1 MEQLSYLNEQGDFI
15 LRQAHKYPGIYMP
28 LVNEGGLVS
37 AVTPW
42 LAGDCK
48 ADQNT
53 FLLPPAGMETLHES
67 RAVRNFWIRPEGD
80 APWSVTGQSAL
91 QRAKQYTDEEE
102 TVLTGGLLWQCLTR
116 RNDRI
121 GLKAETLSFV
131 PAGREKIEIMQVAL
145 TNCGE
150 GDLTFEPIAAIPM
163 YGRSADNVRDHRHV
177 TSLLHR
183 AEVEKYGVKVS
194 PTMTFDER
202 GHKPGRVT
210 YRVWGAEGNGIPPKE
225 FLTRT
230 CDFVGQG
237 SYDWPE
243 ALAAPGPAPVRQQA
257 GDRTEGGEMTAVL
270 FFDRV
275 CLKPGETRRYQIALA
290 IDEEPL
296 AYMNEAKIASSLEE
310 TKAYWQ
316 KRGARFK
323 TGDSRF
329 DLWSRYVAVQP
340 TLRRICGCSFLPHHD
355 YGRGGRGWR
364 DLWQDSLA
372 LILADPD
379 AVRRNLLCYFAGV
392 RRDGTNA
399 TIIGAE
405 PGEFK
410 ADRNQIPRV
419 WMDHGFWPL
428 FTVKLYLDE
437 TGDDDFLLER
447 QPYFTDTF
455 AWRGE
460 GEPRRTAAPVSVG
473 TVLEHMIVQAVTAF
487 FDVGEHGHI
496 RLRGADWNDGLDM
509 AKERGESVA
518 FTAAY
523 AYGLM
528 ILAQMAERL
537 KKRRIVH
544 VSVQEPLAQLLRAAA
559 GMYGDR
565 DRMRAALFTYC
576 GETEKNRKTEE
587 FPTEELQQI
596 TAAMAGQI
604 RDHIAKTEWVGD
616 GAELSWY
623 NSYYDNNGRSLEGV
637 KAGQVRMILTGQVFC
652 LLSGTADEV
661 RARQIIRA
669 VDWYLC
675 TPNRGGYC
683 LNTDFK
689 ETKLD
694 MGRMFGF
701 AYGHKENGAVFC
713 HMAVMYAYALYERG
727 FAAEGW
733 RVLELLYEQ
742 AADFGRS
749 RILPGIP
756 EYFDDRGVG
765 MYPWLTGAG
774 SWLML
779 TMQTQV
785 FGVRGSGGNLCLEP
799 KLTPAQFDASG
810 KSEIRCAFMGRPI
823 RVRYENPHKLDW
835 QQYQIESI
843 RIREKTFLCNTPQ
856 FVIPGEEL
864 QKGDGELLIE
874 VRLAQ
879 KGGTENV

>member
-1 MEQLSYLNEQGDFI
+1 MEQLSYLNEQGDFL
-15 LRQAHKYPGIYMP
+15 LRHAHRYPGIYMP

-37 AVTPW
+37 SVTPW

-53 FLLPPAGMETLHES
+53 FLLPPASMETLHES
-67 RAVRNFWIRPEGD
+67 RAVRNFWVKAEGEP
-80 APWSVTGQSAL
+80 PWSVTGQSAL
-91 QRAKQYTDEEE
+91 QRAQQYTEREE

-116 RNDRI
+116 ENEST

-131 PAGREKIEIMQVAL
+131 PAGREKTEIMQVTL

-150 GDLTFEPIAAIPM
+150 ASLTLTPVAAIPM
-163 YGRSADNVRDHRHV
+163 YCRSADNIRDHRHV

-183 AEVEKYGVKVS
+183 AEVEKYGIKLT

-202 GHKPGRVT
+202 GHQPGRVD
-210 YRVWGAEGNGIPPKE
+210 YRVWGAEGEGTPPGE
-225 FLTRT
+225 FLVRT

-243 ALAAPGPAPVRQQA
+243 ALAAPDSAALRQHV
-257 GDRTEGGEMTAVL
+257 GDRVSGGEMTAVL
-270 FFDRV
+270 FFEKV
-275 CLKPGETRRYQIALA
+275 CLKPGETRRYQIASA
-290 IDEEPL
+290 IGEEPL
-296 AYMNEAKIASSLEE
+296 AYMQEAGVASALEE

-316 KRGARFK
+316 KRTARFH

-329 DLWSRYVAVQP
+329 DLWSRWVAVQP

-372 LILADPD
+372 LILEDPN
-379 AVRRNLLCYFAGV
+379 AVRRDLSCYFAGV
-392 RRDGTNA
+392 RTDGTNA
-399 TIIGAE
+399 TIIGAA
-405 PGEFK
+405 PGEFR

-437 TGDDDFLLER
+437 TGDDGFLLEQ
-447 QPYFTDTF
+447 QPYFSDTL

-460 GEPRRTAAPVSVG
+460 GEPRKAAVTGGRG
-473 TVLEHMIVQAVTAF
+473 TVLEHMLVQAVTAF
-487 FDVGEHGHI
+487 YDVGGHGHI

-523 AYGLM
+523 AYGLL
-528 ILAQMAERL
+528 ILSQMAERL
-537 KKRRIVH
+537 EKGGIRTVEIR
-544 VSVQEPLAQLLRAAA
+544 EPLAELLTDAVVL
-559 GMYGDR
+559 YGNWEG
-565 DRMRAALFTYC
+565 MRAALSDYC
-576 GETEKNRKTEE
+576 GEMEKKNTAAG
-587 FPTEELQQI
+587 FPVRELRRI
-596 TAAMAGQI
+596 TAAMADRI
-604 RDHIAKTEWVGD
+604 REHIARTEWVGD

-623 NSYYDNNGRSLEGV
+623 NSYYDDHGRPLEGV
-637 KAGQVRMILTGQVFC
+637 KEGQVRMLLTGQVFC
-652 LLSGTADEV
+652 LLSGTADAV

-675 TPNRGGYC
+675 MPNRGGYC
-683 LNTDFK
+683 LNTDFNEVK
-689 ETKLD
+689 TD

-733 RVLELLYEQ
+733 HVLELLYQQ

-756 EYFDDRGVG
+756 EYFDDRGIG

-785 FGVRGSGGNLCLEP
+785 FGVRGCGGNLCLEP
-799 KLTPAQFDASG
+799 KLTLAQFDTDGNAG
-810 KSEIRCAFMGRPI
+810 ITCTFMGRPL
-823 RVRYENPHKLDW
+823 RVSYENPQKLDW
-835 QQYQIESI
+835 GQYQIESVYI
-843 RIREKTFLCNTPQ
+843 HKKLFHGGAARLMIAR
-856 FVIPGEEL
+856 EEL
-864 QKGDGELLIE
+864 PEGREELFVK
-874 VRLAQ
+874 VRL
-879 KGGTENV
+879 ERV

>member
-1 MEQLSYLNEQGDFI
+1 MEQLSYLNEQGDFM
-15 LRQAHKYPGIYMP
+15 LRHAQKYPGIYMP
-28 LVNEGGLVS
+28 LVNEGGMVS

-48 ADQNT
+48 VDQNA

-67 RAVRNFWIRPEGD
+67 RAVRNFWVKPEGEL
-80 APWSVTGQSAL
+80 PWSVTGQSAL
-91 QRAKQYTDEEE
+91 QRARQYEDEEE
-102 TVLTGGLLWQCLTR
+102 TVLTGGLLWQRLTR
-116 RNDRI
+116 KHNRI
-121 GLKAETLSFV
+121 GLQAETLHFV
-131 PAGREKIEIMQVAL
+131 PAGREKIEIMQVTL
-145 TNCGE
+145 TNCGRTS
-150 GDLTFEPIAAIPM
+150 LTLTPIAAIPM
-163 YGRSADNVRDHRHV
+163 YGRSADNIRDHRHV

-183 AEVEKYGVKVS
+183 AEVEKYGLKLM
-194 PTMTFDER
+194 PAMTFDER
-202 GHKPGRVT
+202 GHQPGQVV
-210 YRVWGAEGNGIPPKE
+210 YRVWGAEGEGIEPKE

-243 ALAAPGPAPVRQQA
+243 ALIVSGSVSNRQHV
-257 GDRTEGGEMTAVL
+257 GDQTAGGEMMAAL
-270 FFDRV
+270 FFNEV
-275 CLKPGETRRYQIALA
+275 CLMPGEARRYQIALA
-290 IDEEPL
+290 IEEEPL
-296 AYMNEAKIASSLEE
+296 AYMRETRVASALEE

-316 KRGARFK
+316 KKSIRFR

-329 DLWSRYVAVQP
+329 DLWSRWVAVQP

-372 LILADPD
+372 LILAEPD
-379 AVRRNLLCYFAGV
+379 DVRRDLLCYFAGV
-392 RRDGTNA
+392 RKDGTNA
-399 TIIGAE
+399 TIIGAA

-410 ADRNQIPRV
+410 ADRNHIPRV

-437 TGDDDFLLER
+437 TGDDEFLLER
-447 QPYFTDTF
+447 QPYFVDTL

-460 GEPRRTAAPVSVG
+460 GEPRKAEAFVSDG
-473 TVLEHMIVQAVTAF
+473 TVLEHMVVQAVTAF

-523 AYGLM
+523 AYGLC
-528 ILAQMAERL
+528 LLSQMAGRL
-537 KKRRIVH
+537 KERGVET
-544 VSVQEPLAQLLRAAA
+544 VSMNKPLARLLTISIGA
-559 GMYGDR
+559 YGDR
-565 DRMRAALFTYC
+565 ERMRDALFTYC
-576 GETEKNRKTEE
+576 EETEKNRKTVDI
-587 FPTEELQQI
+587 PLGELKEI
-596 TAAMAGQI
+596 TAAMACRI
-604 RDHIAKTEWVGD
+604 REHIARTEWVGD
-616 GAELSWY
+616 GAEQFWY
-623 NSYYDNNGRSLEGV
+623 NSYYDNHGRSLEGV
-637 KAGQVRMILTGQVFC
+637 KEGQVRMMLTGQVFC
-652 LLSGTADEV
+652 LLSGTADDD

-675 TPNRGGYC
+675 APNRGGYC

-689 ETKLD
+689 EVKLD

-701 AYGHKENGAVFC
+701 AYGHKENGAVFS

-733 RVLELLYEQ
+733 HVLEMLYHQ
-742 AADFGRS
+742 AADFERS

-756 EYFDDRGVG
+756 EYFDDRGIG

-785 FGVRGSGGNLCLEP
+785 FGVHGDAGNLCLRP
-799 KLTPAQFDASG
+799 KLTLAQFAEDKTA
-810 KSEIRCAFMGRPI
+810 EITCAFRGRPL
-823 RVRYENPHKLDW
+823 RVRYENPEKLDW
-835 QQYQIESI
+835 QQYRIGSVSI
-843 RIREKTFLCNTPQ
+843 QGKPFPCGGMR
-856 FVIPGEEL
+856 VIIPKEEL
-864 QKGDGELLIE
+864 PEGSGELLIE
-874 VRLAQ
+874 VRLVDASAH
-879 KGGTENV
+879 

>member
-15 LRQAHKYPGIYMP
+15 LRQAHRYPGIYMP

-53 FLLPPAGMETLHES
+53 FLMPPAGMETLHES
-67 RAVRNFWIRPEGD
+67 RAVRNFWVKPEGEL
-80 APWSVTGQSAL
+80 PWSVTGQSAL
-91 QRAKQYTDEEE
+91 QRARQYTDGEE
-102 TVLTGGLLWQCLTR
+102 TVLTGGLLWQRLTR
-116 RNDRI
+116 KQEGT

-131 PAGREKIEIMQVAL
+131 PAGREKIEIMQVSL

-150 GDLTFEPIAAIPM
+150 HPLMLTPVAAIPM
-163 YGRSADNVRDHRHV
+163 YGRSADNIRDHRHV

-183 AEVEKYGVKVS
+183 AEVEKYGIKLT

-202 GHKPGRVT
+202 GHQPGRVT
-210 YRVWGAEGNGIPPKE
+210 YRVWGAEGEGIPPRE
-225 FLTRT
+225 FLVRT

-237 SYDWPE
+237 SHDWPE
-243 ALAAPGPAPVRQQA
+243 ALVAPDDAVLRQYA
-257 GDRTEGGEMTAVL
+257 GDKVSGGEMTAVL
-270 FFDRV
+270 FFDKV
-275 CLKPGETRRYQIALA
+275 CLGPGETRRYQVALA

-296 AYMNEAKIASSLEE
+296 VYMKESRVASALRE

-316 KRGARFK
+316 RKTARFR
-323 TGDSRF
+323 TGDPRF
-329 DLWSRYVAVQP
+329 DLWSRWVAVQP

-355 YGRGGRGWR
+355 YGRGVRVLR

-372 LILADPD
+372 LILEEPN
-379 AVRRNLLCYFAGV
+379 AVRQDLSCYFAGV
-392 RRDGTNA
+392 RADGTNA
-399 TIIGAE
+399 TIIGAA

-437 TGDDDFLLER
+437 TGDDSFLMER
-447 QPYFTDTF
+447 QPYFSDTL

-460 GEPRRTAAPVSVG
+460 GEPRQEAVPVSEG
-473 TVLEHMIVQAVTAF
+473 TVLEHMLVQAVTAF
-487 FDVGEHGHI
+487 YDVGGHGHI

-523 AYGLM
+523 AYGLS
-528 ILAQMAERL
+528 ILSQMAERL
-537 KKRRIVH
+537 ERCGIRNVGLK
-544 VSVQEPLAQLLRAAA
+544 EPLARLLADAV
-559 GMYGDR
+559 GMYGDWE
-565 DRMRAALFTYC
+565 RMRAALFSYC
-576 GETEKNRKTEE
+576 GEMEKSDKEAE
-587 FPTEELQQI
+587 FPVEKLKRT
-596 TAAMAGQI
+596 TAAMAERI
-604 RDHIAKTEWVGD
+604 REHIARTEWIGD
-616 GAELSWY
+616 GTELSWY
-623 NSYYDNNGRSLEGV
+623 NSYYDNNGRPLEGV
-637 KAGQVRMILTGQVFC
+637 KEGQVRMMLTGQVFC
-652 LLSGTADEV
+652 LLSGTVDDI
-661 RARQIIRA
+661 RAGQIIRA

-675 TPNRGGYC
+675 MPNRGGYC

-727 FAAEGW
+727 FAAEG
-733 RVLELLYEQ
+733 RHVLELLYQQ

-756 EYFDDRGVG
+756 EYFDDRGIG

-779 TMQTQV
+779 TLQTQA
-785 FGVRGSGGNLCLEP
+785 FGVHGSGGNLCLEP
-799 KLTPAQFDASG
+799 KLTLGQFDADG
-810 KSEIRCAFMGRPI
+810 TAEITCAFMGNPL
-823 RVRYENPHKLDW
+823 RVRYENPQKLDW
-835 QQYQIESI
+835 GQYQIESVHMQ
-843 RIREKTFLCNTPQ
+843 EKSFRGGGARL
-856 FVIPGEEL
+856 VIAREEL
-864 QKGDGELLIE
+864 PERAGELFME
-874 VRLAQ
+874 VRLAP
-879 KGGTENV
+879 KD